1 MAQQDLPPQG
11 TRIALFA
18 AGGAFGGT
26 LLAMLLFWL
35 LTGGF
40 CCDDQR
46 VSEQKSAISPGT
58 ALSLE
63 TIPLHA

>member
-1 MAQQDLPPQG
+1 MAEQNLPPQG
-11 TRIALFA
+11 RRIALYA

-46 VSEQKSAISPGT
+46 VSMQKSAVSFDTVEGF
-58 ALSLE
+58 AAN
-63 TIPLHA
+63 PLHA

>member
-1 MAQQDLPPQG
+1 MAREDLPPQG
-11 TRIALFA
+11 IALYA

-26 LLAMLLFWL
+26 LLALLLFWL

-46 VSEQKSAISPGT
+46 VSEQKSATSPET
-58 ALSLE
+58 AVSLE
-63 TIPLHA
+63 TYPLHA

>member
-11 TRIALFA
+11 RRMALYA

-40 CCDDQR
+40 CCDETR
-46 VSEQKSAISPGT
+46 VSMQNPAAT
-58 ALSLE
+58 ANTRYS
-63 TIPLHA
+63 